1 MRNFSTLVV
10 VFLAIFLCLKGVG
23 HAEQHDRLVPLLV
36 DLEGWQAPP
45 AKGMSLLSA
54 QMKMISVNR
63 SYTQNDKKLIVNI
76 MVNSG
81 PVLASDLQEFS
92 SDNDTNSIQSR
103 QVDGFW
109 VKSSHTKKNSSGQL
123 LVYLAYNQE
132 ANSLLIAEYSKM
144 NEDEVLQII
153 KNLDLN
159 KLKKVVS
166 AML

>member
-36 DLEGWQAPP
+36 DLDGWQAPP

-54 QMKMISVNR
+54 RMKMITANR
-63 SYTQNDKKLIVNI
+63 SYSQADKNLAVSIL
-76 MVNSG
+76 VNSG
-81 PVLASDLQEFS
+81 PVLDSDLQESS
-92 SDNDTNSIQSR
+92 SDNDTISIQSR
-103 QVDGFW
+103 QIDGFW
-109 VKSSHTKKNSSGQL
+109 VKSSHTKKNASGQL
-123 LVYLAYNQE
+123 LVYLDYNQE
-132 ANSLLIAEYSKM
+132 ANSLLIVEYSKM